1 MGDAGEEAIAL
12 QAARR
17 ARRAAQRER
26 LRARVGDLIS
36 AINRPLAAVI
46 RDQALRYLPPAALL
60 RFRSVHPSWAAVISS
75 PIFAH
80 SQAGS
85 HLSRPSGLFLLD
97 RRHAS
102 SSPPRFLPFDP
113 RAHALPFDP
122 PLAFLPSPS
131 SAVRCSTNGLICAV
145 GDHSGGY
152 FICNPVTGR
161 WVRIPGPPRD
171 PGPDPA
177 LVLIFDPSHYNFR
190 CDYALV
196 CAFEA
201 GRGTGVY
208 GFETF
213 SSAAGGWWVSG
224 GAAAPAEGLVAGSG
238 VAARGGA
245 YWRTAIGTVV
255 GYDPAADRARVF
267 PCPAAVGWEGEE
279 WWELGGGGGGAALR
293 CVASTEEAAVAYRL
307 GEGDEWAEVGSIP
320 VGAGA
325 GSFRERPRPLRS
337 HGAEME
343 VVAWVRG
350 DVVAVDVASRRA
362 RVIAAAGPRP
372 SPGEA
377 EKSGQA
383 TAHAH

>member
-26 LRARVGDLIS
+26 LRARVGDLIG

-113 RAHALPFDP
+113 RAH
-122 PLAFLPSPS
+122 
-131 SAVRCSTNGLICAV
+131 
-145 GDHSGGY
+145 
-152 FICNPVTGR
+152 
-161 WVRIPGPPRD
+161 
-171 PGPDPA
+171 A

-267 PCPAAVGWEGEE
+267 PCPAAVGWEGDE

-293 CVASTEEAAVAYRL
+293 CVAATEEAAVAYTL

-320 VGAGA
+320 VGAAA

-377 EKSGQA
+377 EYVAHINTLASVLPMNQLDEEEDSPLIKEEEEEEDEGKSGQA

>member
-26 LRARVGDLIS
+26 LRARVGDLIG

-85 HLSRPSGLFLLD
+85 HLARPSGLFLLD
-97 RRHAS
+97 RRRAS

-122 PLAFLPSPS
+122 HSPS
-131 SAVRCSTNGLICAV
+131 SPPPPPPSDAPPTASSAP
-145 GDHSGGY
+145 S
-152 FICNPVTGR
+152 VTT
-161 WVRIPGPPRD
+161 
-171 PGPDPA
+171 PA
-177 LVLIFDPSHYNFR
+177 ATL
-190 CDYALV
+190 YAT
-196 CAFEA
+196 
-201 GRGTGVY
+201 RGTGVY

-293 CVASTEEAAVAYRL
+293 CVAATEEAAVAYTL

-320 VGAGA
+320 VGAAA

-350 DVVAVDVASRRA
+350 TWWRWTSR
-362 RVIAAAGPRP
+362 AAARG
-372 SPGEA
+372 
-377 EKSGQA
+377 
-383 TAHAH
+383 